1 MDPDRVEAI
10 AKAIYMANGQGLT
23 YATWEGTLECIRE
36 FVRMQARCAI
46 RADQQWLFAQAR
58 AVLDRA
64 KTAA

>member
-10 AKAIYMANGQGLT
+10 AKAIYMANGRGLT

-46 RADQQWLFAQAR
+46 RADRQWQFAQAM
-58 AVLDRA
+58 AALDRET
-64 KTAA
+64 TAA